1 MKREFNNGYCNIL
14 TLGGV
19 RQFYKVLVAIEEAQR
34 ASV

>member
-19 RQFYKVLVAIEEAQR
+19 RSGSNRGGSKSLCLKPVC
-34 ASV
+34 